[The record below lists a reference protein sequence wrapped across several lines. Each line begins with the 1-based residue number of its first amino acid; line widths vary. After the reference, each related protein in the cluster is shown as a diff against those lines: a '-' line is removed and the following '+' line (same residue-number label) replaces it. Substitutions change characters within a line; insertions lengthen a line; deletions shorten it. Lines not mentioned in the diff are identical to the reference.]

1 MEREMHLFD
10 DEEFTLADNIKRRK
24 FFQPWLPG
32 GDLSQRPQ
40 NVVVLNLTGRHFA
53 CEGATQFRHLNP
65 ETYDLVCMLFNAFAF
80 ALGKKK
86 RLSTASG
93 GRARPPQ
100 THRTTAVVSAEAAEG
115 EAPERSEVIR

>member
-1 MEREMHLFD
+1 MHLFD

-65 ETYDLVCMLFNAFAF
+65 ETYDLVC
-80 ALGKKK
+80 GIWRKGQT
-86 RLSTASG
+86 STNPSHNSCGVCRGRG
-93 GRARPPQ
+93 GRGARAK
-100 THRTTAVVSAEAAEG
+100 RG
-115 EAPERSEVIR
+115 D